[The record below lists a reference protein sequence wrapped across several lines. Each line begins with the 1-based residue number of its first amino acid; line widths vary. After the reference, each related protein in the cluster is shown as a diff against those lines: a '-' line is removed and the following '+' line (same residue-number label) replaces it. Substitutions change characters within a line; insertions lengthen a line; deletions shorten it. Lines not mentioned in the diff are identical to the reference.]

1 MMVKIKDDNQG
12 QVTSEEVVKYS
23 TARDVGLLSEGAA
36 LAGSILVNAGADPTR
51 LVSTPARGA
60 HPGGT
65 AAIGSVVDSNL
76 ETEIENLFVADAS
89 VLPSAPGAPPV
100 LTILALAKR
109 LGRYIYMDRA

>member
-1 MMVKIKDDNQG
+1 M
-12 QVTSEEVVKYS
+12 
-23 TARDVGLLSEGAA
+23 AEGCAA
-36 LAGSILVNAGADPTR
+36 AGAILTEAGVSPDT

-65 AAIGSVVDSNL
+65 AAVGEVVDKNL

-89 VLPSAPGAPPV
+89 VFPRAPGAPPV

-109 LGRYIYMDRA
+109 LAKHVVSLNQ